1 MLVGFGADLLYDQ
14 KAMRPTWDS
23 PASVAMLNYYVELFK
38 TMPPDA
44 QTMTG
49 GMSARFAADGRAATV
64 VHFLDLMYSGFED
77 PKASKVVGKFR
88 YTLLPTQIPSR
99 PHAMAADAN
108 GIGIY
113 ALSEHKAEAFKLLS
127 ETLSAKGIKAAVL
140 KAYPEFPSMRVSVL
154 NDPEV
159 IKTRPGLYQGML
171 LVAREK
177 VYLFSLPEIKEW
189 AQLVDVACDSI
200 LEAATGQKPVA
211 EALKS
216 GQARMVDIFK
226 RAGYIK

>member
-1 MLVGFGADLLYDQ
+1 MLVGFGGDLLYDP
-14 KAMRPTWDS
+14 KTMRPTWDS
-23 PASVAMLNYYVELFK
+23 PASAAMLKYYIELFK

-49 GMSARFAADGRAATV
+49 GLSARFAASGRAATI
-64 VHFLDLMYSGFED
+64 VHFLDLMYSAFED
-77 PKASKVVGKFR
+77 PKSSKVVGKFG
-88 YTLLPTQIPSR
+88 YALLPTQIPSR

-113 ALSEHKAEAFKLLS
+113 ALSQHKTEAFKLLA
-127 ETLSAKGIKAAVL
+127 ETLSARGIKTAVL
-140 KAYPEFPSMRVSVL
+140 KNYPEFPSMRVSVL

-159 IKTRPGLYQGML
+159 IKTRPALYQAML
-171 LVAREK
+171 QTTREK

-200 LEAATGQKPVA
+200 LEAATGQKSTDQ
-211 EALKS
+211 ALKD
-216 GQARMVDIFK
+216 GQARMVDIFTQ
-226 RAGYIK
+226 AGYIK